1 MAKVSNGKVVM
12 KVSEYISLLS
22 YQKKFEALE
31 DAGVEEW
38 EYFEEAMDEAN
49 EEIEYLEEELA

>member
-1 MAKVSNGKVVM
+1 MAKVANGKVVM

-49 EEIEYLEEELA
+49 EEIEYLEEELV